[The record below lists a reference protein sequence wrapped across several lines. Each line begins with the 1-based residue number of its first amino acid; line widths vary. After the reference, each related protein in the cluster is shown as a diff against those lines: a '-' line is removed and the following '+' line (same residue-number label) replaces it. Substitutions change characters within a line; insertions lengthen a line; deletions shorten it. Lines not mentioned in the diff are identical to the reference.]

1 MNYLLQM
8 SSTEDQV
15 DRYLTEGNL
24 FAHTK
29 GEWNAT
35 GFDKEDIARFTD
47 DVEQW
52 QARRKELKE
61 LKAEMKNKKRTEEE

>member
-1 MNYLLQM
+1 M
-8 SSTEDQV
+8 SSTNDQV

-29 GEWNAT
+29 GQWNAT
-35 GFDKEDIARFTD
+35 GFDKEDVAQLKD

-52 QARRKELKE
+52 QARRKEIKE
-61 LKAEMKNKKRTEEE
+61 LKEEMKNKKRTEEE